1 MSNLGDFFSLVAEEE
16 KKKKEELEAKLEK
29 AKAEKEII
37 ESFDYILKMLNEGS
51 AKKL

>member
-29 AKAEKEII
+29 AKANLT
-37 ESFDYILKMLNEGS
+37 ILQKTSDSNDREVF
-51 AKKL
+51 